1 MANADDL
8 RTLQNTLTGE
18 ADDRTL
24 PTAEMLGA
32 YLNPT
37 PAVTPRVAV
46 MYSGQAAMIAGQP
59 YEMEEKHGAA
69 ASSDPKGYRSQTAQ
83 QWFQEKKQASMERLS
98 QTQYASSEALEIAIL
113 SEQERINNLDA
124 GAAGPVADEV
134 AYTTQA
140 APLGD
145 PTIIAEKAYELALA
159 TEMKTL
165 TDGLSMGEWVA
176 NFAGYLLPFGE
187 AADVQDI
194 ANQVRKNPQLAVVAG
209 EDLESFIDNWQTL
222 PPQRRTELLPY
233 LSDAILKATSTLGY
247 TQNELKASQF
257 LSAFL
262 EFDPAETLRKQQFED
277 VAFSAFDVIP
287 STGVVKAMKPA
298 EKVLV
303 RNTVAKA
310 VDEALNESHA
320 AKVAADAGDINSS
333 AAHTLAAT
341 LDDVTA
347 EGLGTTRVDA
357 AMSALPLETSTWFKR
372 TVDDD
377 NLPTAV
383 AERMNKIA
391 SEANGFTST
400 LSEGNGLIRQGILNP
415 AERIQVHKFWNDDM
429 KAMGEDYLTQNLQMD
444 NLRIVKE
451 GKDGFTY
458 SYTLK
463 DLNVPTTPDGKEK
476 LVLRQGEVKFSLN
489 QVTGNFSATVNDPVA
504 QNVFAQ
510 RSLSPATWSKR
521 GETGDFNFEVTRQFV
536 GDDVSTAYQTKVEQ
550 GLQWAWEP
558 VSKVQQKNIRDMVE
572 NVIIA
577 GDEFVNESGQTAG
590 RTFTP
595 TELAAGVETPMGT
608 IRLTDPKAVE
618 AYYRVRMY
626 ADSMFQL
633 EDSVIKRELELGG
646 FTEVRLHALPRDL
659 EDGSV
664 VRNVR
669 DASDTIAKP
678 YEDVTAALSSIRN
691 KRGQGVWDDRAGATV
706 DITEDYVRRAYD
718 EGDVI
723 VRLRSDWNTKGTGE
737 LDGSGEFVQY
747 ARVPKHKVKAAL
759 PENVLQYRDG
769 YFPKI
774 SEAEFFVTR
783 VQKLYARGRDGLQR
797 SEALRGFN
805 SLADARTFREQ
816 QVARYIREKGVSPE
830 QANEVFPEV
839 KAAVDLT
846 PAERLEGAVARH
858 AGLYHGVR
866 SKDEILFGLSG
877 QKMERV
883 NPIEAFQRHA
893 AHLGNFFNMNEVRI
907 ARERRWLNTVREEFP
922 EVEVRG
928 FDNTAI
934 PTGTKK
940 AQAIEA
946 MRTQIREWNNI
957 PTREEAVFETGV
969 QKLHDWALYGVRRL
983 GFADK
988 ESVKSLNW
996 LKHKNGYAAL
1006 KTAVMHGLLGTFNPA
1021 QWYTQASALAVA
1033 MSKLPAQAP
1042 AMLKAVPQMAI
1053 LDTITNTKGLE
1064 EAITIMKRGG
1074 VLSEAAE
1081 ANYRAWRRTGLQEA
1095 VFNNSDLARVSSH
1108 GLGYTAKTIRSL
1120 DFLSLLP
1127 YRAGELAARRATFT
1141 AEFGAWSKRTGKTTP
1156 SEDELTEILDQVHK
1170 DLLTLGPA
1178 NKAWW
1183 QGGANAGSI
1192 RQALGVATQ
1201 FMQVG
1206 TKTLELALKNEGRG
1220 GLTSAQRLRILMGQA
1235 TLFGAAGVPFAA
1247 WVVQGIHNWVG
1258 SGGADP
1264 VVVDAVNQGIVGVAG
1279 NWAMGAFDT
1288 DESLDE
1294 YADRI
1299 LNGGY
1304 QPTLQISERFGL
1316 GAQTTEMV
1324 KEWFTNEDPLLVKM
1338 AGPAGGGVLGRI
1350 YEGLGEAYVVASAD
1364 FTDYQELD
1372 VSQYELALSVL
1383 GQAMGEVPS
1392 TLRNVL
1398 KAQLMSN
1405 HQRVVNS
1412 SGKLQIAK
1420 DFYPSEIIGTYLG
1433 FQTVDEVQTRLLQQE
1448 ERAVQDSINA
1458 YAAVRTNIAHKAIYH
1473 MSLDEKQTEAL
1484 AYALQVLDTSVGPY
1498 IGSKGRDTY
1507 VERILN
1513 VREQSNKEQQIQK
1526 FIERTAPE
1534 KLSNDA
1540 IMDSKTL
1547 NSERPLVQPFSQ
1559 WLNRKEAD

>member
-1 MANADDL
+1 MANADEL
-8 RTLQNTLTGE
+8 KNLEATLAGT
-18 ADDRTL
+18 AD
-24 PTAEMLGA
+24 ENVM
-32 YLNPT
+32 PT
-37 PAVTPRVAV
+37 PDMVGLFLSPTPMVTPRVAQ
-46 MYSGQAAMIAGQP
+46 MYAGQAAMIAGQP
-59 YEMEEKHGAA
+59 YEVEQKHGAA
-69 ASSDPKGYRSQTAQ
+69 AASDPKLYKDQTTQ
-83 QWFQEKKQASMERLS
+83 QWYAEKKQASMERLS
-98 QTQYASSEALEIAIL
+98 QTQFASAEVLQEAVLA
-113 SEQERINNLDA
+113 EQQRINNLEA
-124 GAAGPVADEV
+124 GETGPVAGEV
-134 AYTTQA
+134 AYVTNA
-140 APLGD
+140 APEGD
-145 PTIIAEKAYELALA
+145 AAMLAEKAYELALS
-159 TEMKTL
+159 TEMKAL
-165 TDGLSMGEWVA
+165 TDGLSMGETIA

-194 ANQVRKNPQLAVVAG
+194 ASAVKETPELAEVAG
-209 EDLESFIDNWQTL
+209 EDLEAFIDNWQSL
-222 PPQRRTELLPY
+222 PAQRRTELVPF
-233 LSDAILKATSTLGY
+233 LSQAILDATSTLGY
-247 TQNELKASQF
+247 TENELKASQF

-277 VAFSAFDVIP
+277 VAFSAFDVVP
-287 STGVVKAMKPA
+287 TSGVVTAMKPA
-298 EKVLV
+298 EKVFT
-303 RNTVAKA
+303 RNVVAKA
-310 VDEALNESHA
+310 VDEALNKTHA
-320 AKVAADAGDINSS
+320 AKVAVDVGDVKSA

-341 LDDVTA
+341 LDDATA
-347 EGLGTTRVDA
+347 DALGTTRVDA

-372 TVDDD
+372 VVDDE
-377 NLPTAV
+377 NLPSAV
-383 AERMNKIA
+383 ADRMNKIA

-400 LSEGNGLIRQGILNP
+400 LSEGNGLLRQGILSP
-415 AERIQVHKFWNDDM
+415 AERVQVHKFWNDDM
-429 KAMGEDYLTQNLQMD
+429 KAMGEDYLTQNLEMD

-458 SYTLK
+458 QYTLK
-463 DLNVPTTPDGKEK
+463 DKNNPLTPDGKEK
-476 LVLRQGEVKFSLN
+476 LVLKQGEVKFTLN
-489 QVTGNFSATVNDPVA
+489 DVTGNFNATVNDPLA
-504 QNVFAQ
+504 QNTIAQ
-510 RSLSPATWSKR
+510 KALSPATWSRR
-521 GETGDFNFEVTRQFV
+521 GETGDFNFEVTSQFV
-536 GDDVSTAYQTKVEQ
+536 GDDVSTAYQTKVERA
-550 GLQWAWEP
+550 LNWAFEP
-558 VSKVQQKNIRDMVE
+558 VNKARQGELRKKVEEAIV
-572 NVIIA
+572 A
-577 GDEFVNESGQTAG
+577 GDEYVNESGQTVG

-595 TELAAGVETPMGT
+595 TELAVGVGPNQVK
-608 IRLTDPKAVE
+608 LTDPAAVE

-659 EDGSV
+659 EDAAV

-669 DASDTIAKP
+669 DAADTIAKP
-678 YEDVTAALSSIRN
+678 YDDVTGALSAMRN

-706 DITEDYVRRAYD
+706 DLTEDFVRQVYD
-718 EGDVI
+718 EGDVL

-737 LDGSGEFVQY
+737 LDGSGEFVQF
-747 ARVPKHKVKAAL
+747 ARVGKDKVKPQL

-774 SEAEFFVTR
+774 SEAEYFVTR
-783 VQKLYARGRDGLQR
+783 TQKLYARGRDGLQR
-797 SEALRGFN
+797 TEALRGFN
-805 SLADARTFREQ
+805 SLADAKAFREQ
-816 QVARYIREKGVSPE
+816 QVAKYMREKGAE
-830 QANEVFPEV
+830 RAEAENIFPEV
-839 KAAVDLT
+839 KASVDLT

-858 AGLYHGVR
+858 AGLYHGQR

-907 ARERRWLNTVREEFP
+907 AREKRWLNTVRAEFP

-940 AQAIEA
+940 AKALEA

-957 PTREEAVFETGV
+957 PTREEALFEAGV
-969 QKLHDWALYGVRRL
+969 QKLHDWALYGVRRM
-983 GFADK
+983 GYADK
-988 ESVKSLNW
+988 ETVKSLNW

-1006 KTAVMHGLLGTFNPA
+1006 KTATMHTLLGTFNPA
-1021 QWYTQASALAVA
+1021 QWYVQGSAMAIA
-1033 MSKLPAQAP
+1033 MSKFPTHALA
-1042 AMLKAVPQMAI
+1042 AMKAVPQMAI
-1053 LDTITNTKGLE
+1053 LDTIKNRKGLE
-1064 EAITIMKRGG
+1064 EAINIMKRGG
-1074 VLSEAAE
+1074 LLSERAE
-1081 ANYRAWRRTGLQEA
+1081 ASYRAWSRTGLQEA
-1095 VFNNSDLARVSSH
+1095 VFNNSDLQRVSSH

-1120 DFLSLLP
+1120 DTLSLLP
-1127 YRAGELAARRATFT
+1127 YRSGELAARRATFVT
-1141 AEFGAWSKRTGKTTP
+1141 EFEEWVKRTGRTEPT
-1156 SEDELTEILDQVHK
+1156 DTELTQILEEVHK

-1220 GLTSAQRLRILMGQA
+1220 GLTSAQRLRILMGQTA
-1235 TLFGAAGVPFAA
+1235 LFGAAGVPFAA
-1247 WVVQGIHNWVG
+1247 WMVQGIKDFAGVDEL
-1258 SGGADP
+1258 DP
-1264 VVVDAVNQGIVGVAG
+1264 VVADAVNQGMIGVAS
-1279 NWAMGAFDT
+1279 NWAAGALDT

-1294 YADRI
+1294 YAERI

-1304 QPTLQISERFGL
+1304 QPTIQVSERFGI

-1324 KEWFTNEDPLLVKM
+1324 KEWFTNEDPLVVKM
-1338 AGPAGGGVLGRI
+1338 LGPAGGGMLGRI
-1350 YEGLGEAYVVASAD
+1350 AEGLGEAYVVASAD

-1372 VSQYELALSVL
+1372 TNQYELALSVL
-1383 GQAMGEVPS
+1383 AQAMAEVPS
-1392 TLRNVL
+1392 TLRNAI

-1420 DFYPSEIIGTYLG
+1420 DFYPSEILATYLG
-1433 FQTVDEVQTRLLQQE
+1433 FQTVDEVQTRLLQQDD
-1448 ERAVQDSINA
+1448 RATQEAIQA
-1458 YAAVRTNIAHKAIYH
+1458 YAAVRTNIAHKAIYS
-1473 MSLDEKQTEAL
+1473 MSLDERQMDAL

-1498 IGSKGRDTY
+1498 IGAKGRDAY
-1507 VERILN
+1507 VERVLN
-1513 VREQSNKEQQIQK
+1513 VREQSVKEQQIQK

-1540 IMDSKTL
+1540 IMDSKVF